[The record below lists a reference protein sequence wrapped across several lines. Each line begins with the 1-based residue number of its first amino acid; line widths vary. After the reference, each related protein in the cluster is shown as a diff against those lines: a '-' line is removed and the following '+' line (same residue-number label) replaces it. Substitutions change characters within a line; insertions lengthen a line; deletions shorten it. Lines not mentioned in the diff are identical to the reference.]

1 MLNIYK
7 MVHIRFIIL
16 MCVCIFILVVG
27 LDAVLDAGLESDH
40 FAELTSRTLL
50 LVVEYYM

>member
-1 MLNIYK
+1 MLTIYK

-16 MCVCIFILVVG
+16 VYVCIFISVFG
-27 LDAVLDAGLESDH
+27 LDAVLDAGLDPDH
-40 FAELTSRTLL
+40 FAELTSKTLL